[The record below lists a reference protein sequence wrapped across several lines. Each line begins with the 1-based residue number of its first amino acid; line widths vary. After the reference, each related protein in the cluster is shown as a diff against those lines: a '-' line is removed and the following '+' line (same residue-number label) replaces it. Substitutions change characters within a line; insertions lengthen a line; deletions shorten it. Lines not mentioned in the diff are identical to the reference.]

1 MRLILLGGPGAGK
14 GTQSAFIAEKY
25 KIPKISTGDMLRAA
39 IRARTEIGHQAKVL
53 MDKGEL
59 VPDEMIIGLV
69 KERVTH
75 PDCVT
80 GFLLDGF
87 PRTIGQAEALI
98 QGGIRIDAVIEIGV
112 NDEEIVK
119 RISGRRVHPES
130 GRTYHMEYNQPE
142 KEGLDDLTGEPL
154 IQREDDKEETVRHRL
169 AVYHK
174 QTEPLIKYYKN
185 LREKHGEAAP
195 KFVSVRGMGKVEEIR
210 DSIYAV
216 LNDLIADPAFK
227 KNYP

>member
-39 IRARTEIGHQAKVL
+39 IRARTEIGFQAKVL

-59 VPDEMIIGLV
+59 VPDDMIIGLV

-75 PDCVT
+75 PDCKP

-98 QGGIRIDAVIEIGV
+98 QGGIRIDSVIEIGV
-112 NDEEIVK
+112 NDDEIVK

-130 GRTYHMEYNQPE
+130 GRTYHIEFNKPE

-154 IQREDDKEETVRHRL
+154 IQREDDSEDTVRHRL
-169 AVYHK
+169 SVYHK

-185 LREKHGEAAP
+185 LSEKHGDAAP
-195 KFVSVRGMGKVEEIR
+195 RFVSVKGTGQVEDIR
-210 DSIYAV
+210 DTIFAV
-216 LNDLIADPAFK
+216 LDEQIGASSPGS
-227 KNYP
+227 

>member
-39 IRARTEIGHQAKVL
+39 IRAKTEIGHQAKIL

-59 VPDEMIIGLV
+59 VPDDMIIGLV
-69 KERVTH
+69 KDRITH
-75 PDCVT
+75 PDCKP

-98 QGGIRIDAVIEIGV
+98 QGGIKIDAVIEIGV
-112 NDEEIVK
+112 NDDEIVK

-130 GRTYHMEYNQPE
+130 GRTYHVEYNKPE

-154 IQREDDKEETVRHRL
+154 IQREDDLEDTVRNRL
-169 AVYHK
+169 SVYHK
-174 QTEPLIKYYKN
+174 QTEPLICYYKN
-185 LREKHGEAAP
+185 LSEKHGNAAP
-195 KFVSVRGMGKVEEIR
+195 KFVSIRGTGKVEDIR
-210 DSIYAV
+210 DSIFALLDELSIPV
-216 LNDLIADPAFK
+216 S
-227 KNYP
+227 

>member
-39 IRARTEIGHQAKVL
+39 IRAKTDIGHQAKTL
-53 MDKGEL
+53 MDNGEL

-69 KERVTH
+69 KERITL
-75 PDCVT
+75 PDCKP

-98 QGGIRIDAVIEIGV
+98 QGGIKINAVIEIGV
-112 NDEEIVK
+112 NDDEIVK

-130 GRTYHMEYNQPE
+130 GRTYHIEFNKPE
-142 KEGLDDLTGEPL
+142 KDGFDDLTGEPL
-154 IQREDDKEETVRHRL
+154 IQREDDSEDTVRHRL
-169 AVYHK
+169 GVYHR
-174 QTEPLIKYYKN
+174 QTEPLISYYKN
-185 LREKHGEAAP
+185 LSEKHGKAAP
-195 KFVSVRGMGKVEEIR
+195 MFVSVKGTGKVEDIR
-210 DSIYAV
+210 DTIFSI
-216 LNDLIADPAFK
+216 LDDLDHPAS
-227 KNYP
+227 